1 MKTTMAFMVAAIT
14 VVSACGDGPTEL
26 GNGPGER
33 PAEDLGVPATA
44 TGVAA
49 EQSWL
54 AWSPDGH
61 EVFFL
66 GTGPTPDLMAVRVAD
81 GAMRTVT
88 SGPTRTDRFYVSLD
102 GQWVY
107 RTRNASH
114 PPVDSHVFDRIPTAG
129 GPAETIAEN
138 VTGFLFT
145 AWVDPPV
152 APDGNL
158 LAYAARGEKGD
169 PDDARIGTRDT
180 LYLYDL
186 ASKERTA
193 IGFGV
198 PLAFSP
204 DGSQLAY
211 DERPCDESGLWTN
224 PCDTYV
230 VDLGTDMR
238 RHVPWDKDDN
248 GKQPWWDEGGLK
260 SFASTHDFDTADSPL
275 QWIVRNLSLETVT
288 IAYSLT
294 LTKEMPHPGGMAH
307 CQAGTRVGG
316 WITDLEGE
324 FSGIR
329 VFDLQAE
336 RDHLA
341 VVNRTGEGWS
351 LAFSWDGRRIAYL
364 IDRGVFV
371 QELPA
376 SF

>member
-1 MKTTMAFMVAAIT
+1 MKTTMAFVIVAIT
-14 VVSACGDGPTEL
+14 LVSACGDGPIEL
-26 GNGPGER
+26 GIDPGTGPT
-33 PAEDLGVPATA
+33 EDLGVRATP
-44 TGVAA
+44 TGTAA

-66 GTGPTPDLMAVRVAD
+66 GAGSTPDLMAVRVSD
-81 GAMRTVT
+81 GAIRTV
-88 SGPTRTDRFYVSLD
+88 SPGPTRTVRFNVSSD

-107 RTRNASH
+107 RTRYATD
-114 PPVDSHVFDRIPTAG
+114 PAVDRYVFDRIPTAG
-129 GPAETIAEN
+129 GPAETITEN
-138 VTGFLFT
+138 VTGFLST
-145 AWVDPPV
+145 TWVDPPL
-152 APDGNL
+152 APGGNL

-169 PDDARIGTRDT
+169 PDDVRIGTRDT

-211 DERPCDESGLWTN
+211 DEKPCDEGGSWPN

-230 VDLGTDMR
+230 VDLGTDVR
-238 RHVPWDKDDN
+238 RHVPWDKDDI

-260 SFASTHDFDTADSPL
+260 SLASTHDFDTADSPL
-275 QWIVRNLSLETVT
+275 QWIVRNLSLGTVT

-307 CQAGTRVGG
+307 SQGGMRVGG
-316 WITDLEGE
+316 WIKDLEGK
-324 FSGIR
+324 FHGIR

-336 RDHLA
+336 RGHLS

-364 IDRGVFV
+364 NDRSVFV

-376 SF
+376 RF